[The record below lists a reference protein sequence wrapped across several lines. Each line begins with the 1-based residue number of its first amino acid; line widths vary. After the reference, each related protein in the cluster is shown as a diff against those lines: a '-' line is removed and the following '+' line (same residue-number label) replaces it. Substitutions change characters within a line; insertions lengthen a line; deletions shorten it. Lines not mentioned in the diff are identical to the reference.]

1 MALGWALWCLAL
13 AAGLWAGCALAPW
26 LRFGLAAL
34 MLPVGGLGARHLRR
48 GAGALRLVWQSD
60 GRWRIHGGSGAG
72 SYVQPDPP
80 RRLGPILWVSWPG
93 GRGASYLHAD
103 GIRVEPIA
111 LRALKGRM
119 RLAEQVG
126 RRRSP

>member
-13 AAGLWAGCALAPW
+13 AAGLWAGCALVPW

-48 GAGALRLVWQSD
+48 GAGAARLVWEAD
-60 GRWRIHGGSGAG
+60 GRWRLQGGSHPG
-72 SYVQPDPP
+72 SYVEPDPP
-80 RRLGPILWVSWPG
+80 RRLGPILWISWRG
-93 GRGASYLHAD
+93 GRGAGYLHAD

-119 RLAEQVG
+119 RLAEPVG
-126 RRRSP
+126 HRRSP